1 MTALDWIKFLPGWF
15 AAVVASWTLIDK
27 WRTRRHKL
35 ALGPDDDALRAQLA
49 LLRRLFKE
57 IREHGRRK
65 DWFRPDDR
73 SDLDET
79 LLDLAFRR
87 TDTDL
92 QTYVSDAGLAW
103 RRARL
108 NAPPVPGPRISRSGA
123 RATPKER
130 TQAQKEKQQFRI
142 QRGCAE
148 RGLLA
153 IREALN
159 RLNELEER
167 TIGRP

>member
-15 AAVVASWTLIDK
+15 AAVVAAWTLFDK
-27 WRTRRHKL
+27 WQTRRHRR

-57 IREHGRRK
+57 ICEQGRRK
-65 DWFRPDDR
+65 EWFRPDDR
-73 SDLDET
+73 SDLDGT

-87 TDTDL
+87 TDTAL
-92 QTYVSDAGLAW
+92 QTYVSDAALAW

-108 NAPPVPGPRISRSGA
+108 NAPPAPGPSIRRAGD

-130 TQAQKEKQQFRI
+130 AQTEKERQRFRI
-142 QRGCAE
+142 QRECAE

-153 IREALN
+153 ISEALN
-159 RLNELEER
+159 RLNELEEP
-167 TIGRP
+167 TIGR